1 MRIGI
6 LTHNYPLQSF
16 EKKDAGIFIYDFAHA
31 LAKKTG
37 KVYIFCPNLIG
48 KKEKYSETPVTWW
61 RWAGEKAKLGSY
73 KLYNP
78 LTWWYFFDF
87 FRQGRRAIAEFI
99 KKNKIDFC
107 LAMWAFPNGVFA
119 WQAKKTLGIPYAV
132 WTLGSDIFLYAKFP
146 GIKQLVQKVLRAASL
161 GYGGGYEIARRV
173 QKISGRKCVYLPT
186 ATKVDAVRPK
196 KVKLDPREFNFMYLG
211 RLESVKGPDVL
222 LEAAHLLAKKKRRWH
237 LYMIGGGTMQAT
249 LEAKCKE
256 YGLEDQMTIF
266 GRVDDQGT
274 VNGYLKYCDAV
285 VIPSRFDS
293 LSLVFSESLKMGTPM
308 ISSDFGDIP
317 KFIRKYKLGLVFC
330 SEDAAHLARQMVKAM
345 SLGENFKKRHLK
357 NMPQLAKIHD
367 IDEVAKRFL
376 QEAKMAVVSRRD

>member
-119 WQAKKTLGIPYAV
+119 WQAKKTLGIPCGLDAGVGYFFV
-132 WTLGSDIFLYAKFP
+132 CQISWN
-146 GIKQLVQKVLRAASL
+146 QAASAKSFTSRQL
-161 GYGGGYEIARRV
+161 GLWWRLRNCPA
-173 QKISGRKCVYLPT
+173 
-186 ATKVDAVRPK
+186 RPK
-196 KVKLDPREFNFMYLG
+196 NQRPKVCLPANG
-211 RLESVKGPDVL
+211 
-222 LEAAHLLAKKKRRWH
+222 
-237 LYMIGGGTMQAT
+237 
-249 LEAKCKE
+249 
-256 YGLEDQMTIF
+256 DQ
-266 GRVDDQGT
+266 
-274 VNGYLKYCDAV
+274 
-285 VIPSRFDS
+285 S
-293 LSLVFSESLKMGTPM
+293 
-308 ISSDFGDIP
+308 
-317 KFIRKYKLGLVFC
+317 
-330 SEDAAHLARQMVKAM
+330 
-345 SLGENFKKRHLK
+345 
-357 NMPQLAKIHD
+357 
-367 IDEVAKRFL
+367 
-376 QEAKMAVVSRRD
+376 